1 MEDNKKWLY
10 DALSKKGYDLGNYK
24 DYEVHS
30 SEPESQ
36 KWLYDSSVK
45 AGLDVGSFD
54 EFQSGMNFN
63 KTNSETGKMPD
74 LFNIGG
80 KELSREQLLA
90 PANGQVTAITDAMQ
104 PVKEVPKPIP
114 VSEKKVT
121 PASVYN
127 EMEDQVL
134 DKKLASAKEQPYYL
148 NSYDDIRDHY
158 FSRFSMTDEGKRS
171 QTELA
176 ETQKDLV
183 DMFSTKLKESQA
195 YKDIMSSSAAPAD
208 KDTAIQA
215 LWETEYLPE
224 LDKQMEPFINEYSQ
238 KVLSR
243 YGKRMSDD
251 TALLDKTT
259 ARNSWESIESRINEY
274 ENELE
279 KRKGGWKDVS
289 SPTYESNLARVQR
302 ETGSM
307 DYNEKARQVS
317 AARSMMERSRKMIE
331 AADAESG
338 GTFVGGLV
346 RGFKDE
352 AFNLDNWTMGLKGLA
367 DGQACLNVLE
377 KCEKEGPESLN
388 KEEKLL
394 MDAIVSN
401 AATQAYFQSELGR
414 GYKAGSVTGASLPFM
429 VDMMTGTAAVS
440 ASTKAATKG
449 LMKWITKNYSKNTIK
464 KNITKGVTGLSKG
477 VMDASIHTASFGMGR
492 VADDYTQR
500 GIGNVTFDRDG
511 QSFQYAGRKGT
522 ESGLGAAGKAFASTA
537 LETQSELVGNQFAP
551 ALKFVG
557 RQIMRLPGLKN
568 IPASKF
574 GEYMKSVYGS
584 ASAKGVREFAK
595 RAQFQG
601 PIAEYAEEVYNNLG
615 SVAIGDMTPEQL
627 VDLDQNID
635 TFLGVGVMSAAFG
648 LVGTGAFIRERYK
661 TGKEIRSFEE
671 KMKEHID
678 FDRLKADIKSQDIEG
693 ARTFVKQVMNDP
705 SLSAEERKEKIKYI
719 ANVLKETAMNSAE
732 AEMGKESL
740 PQEDIEENKSAI
752 FTEFE
757 TARKNMESAL
767 SPEIVGRIDAGED
780 IQNIL
785 SSEGLSEQ
793 QQDAI
798 VDYHAAKVDFEDY
811 ISSVRNKVAD
821 ARETARNEVE
831 GVSNP
836 DMGAVVRVNSNL
848 SPDPVHIVGGTLA
861 FDEEGF
867 VDEKNSSD
875 VLYYLD
881 ENGVRKM
888 ASPSVFVSL
897 VDMNDTDSVA
907 QQAEDDAEKQ
917 TIAEEQAQLPQPY
930 APMVGDEVVIQ
941 EGIKGTVTGFT
952 PEGDAL
958 VSDENRVYV
967 APLNS
972 IMPQND
978 AKNEIPP
985 QTEESKISEET
996 MRSKN
1001 NPVNS
1006 TEQAVLAEVV
1016 PAKSV
1021 NVETEQP
1028 SSPAIP
1034 MDDKGNMLYHK
1045 AKIEDTLAD
1054 LNDGSLEDNEI
1065 DDFISANRKEA
1076 MANLEKLE
1084 KKPPK
1089 MGTNKTK
1096 YLKEKADHKAKM
1108 DEEQLRINYWDN
1120 VAKELKAMREKPG
1133 DAVADEILSMEE
1145 PLNGE
1150 EFAAQ
1155 QLANGNLPLLQ
1166 SSFSEETGFGR
1177 DEAKKYFGLF
1187 SSQEKGGMSIQEAG
1201 EALMQADREN
1211 GTNFFDQND
1220 PNAGRDAII
1229 NVLAQ
1234 ATTKKELADIIKNNR
1249 EAAAEK
1255 ERVAEYEAYEQW
1267 CDEYFHMTP
1276 EDYES
1281 YQETWTSVVEEKYKD
1296 FDEQEFYGNIADE
1309 LKQIEYDTQREIT
1322 GTAESDAVLQGEE
1335 PVPSGR
1341 TGSSEGQ
1348 QGSAIQAGLPSSDTN
1363 GALPESA
1370 SGEVVNSDRIS
1381 SSNEIDENGKKF
1393 VLSSNGTTTFG
1404 NIGENSGL
1412 TPAPIK
1418 LSEGYQDENGKGY
1431 GLAHIEANHGEQI
1444 RKAGFAS
1451 VEDFISYV
1459 AINYDEDN
1467 IRVGKRR
1474 KNGSPTFLIQIT
1486 DTHDN
1491 TLFIELS
1498 KDSSYWNVNS
1508 AGIFR
1513 KGYSNKKETV
1523 VKTEPQ
1529 QPNNAVSTGS
1539 SLSENEEGGITSSEP
1554 NGEPTV
1560 SENKD
1565 SKLSDE
1571 KQATAEELLQNKDN
1585 FLTFPHKDKNEAASE
1600 SVSQSRTINQE
1611 SDEHREVESL
1621 SGEGPSVNGTDEADT
1636 ILLRA
1641 GDRTATPLGQSS
1653 RTDEP
1658 VLGDVLQGG
1667 KGNKDKI
1674 EESESITSNKRGFE
1688 PSSIKPNENILDYA
1702 ERVSREWNMHKARQS
1717 VNTNPT
1723 EAQKEAGN
1731 YKKGHIKLDGYDI
1744 TIENPKGSVRKG
1756 VDKNGK
1762 SWETLMN
1769 NDYGYIR
1776 GTQSV
1781 DGDHIDVFLSDN
1793 PDKGNVYVIDQV
1805 NPDGSFDEH
1814 KIMYGFGSALAAK
1827 RAYLSNYSEGWN
1839 GLGKITQ
1846 VSKEEFKKWIDSSH
1860 RKTKPFFEYRSVKT
1874 SNQLDKQETAPISKS
1889 YSITPAQYTT
1899 KRGKVLDMQFV
1910 KFGDM
1915 LSLKQYQEAKA
1926 LVKSMKGWYDT
1937 KQGGFMMRSEEDART
1952 LVKAVIPK
1960 EGATLSVTQSEEVGS
1975 AIEKITSSDE
1985 GISQMVERIVKEEEE
2000 KQNAAPTMKSRF
2012 VAEEDQDEFAQLKAR
2027 LKSKIS
2033 QLNLGIDPELLE
2045 IGAQMA
2051 YLIVKNGTRKFAEYA
2066 KAMIEEVGDEIRPYL
2081 KQFYSATLVDDRL
2094 TDEMFND
2101 MDSPSYV
2108 RNFDIDNFDKTNVVE
2123 DEQKTED
2130 KVSESKKNSVSSQ
2143 SVSGDLFGDLFNDTN
2158 SNLKTNQDGK
2168 TRNAARREDRT
2179 SIVGVQERESA
2190 GAGTIVVEG
2199 LDEHIQESGNVRRG
2213 DSGLQEEPATVRE
2226 SDGRPAGRLQG
2237 LEKKN
2242 QNNNH
2247 AERGVD
2253 YAPKGVEARI
2263 DANIKAI
2270 ELMQQ
2275 LVESGEQATPEQMK
2289 TLRKFSGW
2297 GGLGKAFTDDAIS
2310 KRLRQLLGD
2319 EAYEQANMSRNSAYY
2334 TPANVIDTLWD
2345 IVKSLGFKG
2354 GNILEGS
2361 AGIGNIIGLMP
2372 SEISDRSEI
2381 HAVEIDGVSGNILS
2395 LLYPDANV
2403 EVQGFEATQIP
2414 NGSIDLAITNVP
2426 FVTGLR
2432 VNDTT
2437 GDKDL
2442 SKKFHDIHDF
2452 CIAKNIRKL
2461 HEGGIGIFITSSG
2474 TLDNS
2479 KKLREW
2485 IVGDGSSDVIGAF
2498 RLNNTTFGGTGAT
2511 SDIIV
2516 LRKRVNGK
2524 VSPNAIDVL
2533 VTTGERVVEYETGE
2547 TRKIK
2552 GVETPITKKTSMDYN
2567 KYFVEHPEMM
2577 GGVMKFGFENG
2588 DTFRPRS
2595 KALYPTK
2602 DKNQE
2607 RLLKSFADSFNNM
2620 KKEDAPAKTDDKIDV
2635 VYEKL
2640 GNNVKEGS
2648 LLLDKSGKL
2657 CIAQF
2662 GKAVPLA
2669 VNSNKVKGH
2678 TKEECFKA
2686 YSAIK
2691 KALHDVLDFQ
2701 TDNDSDEGLK
2711 PLLDKLNKAYDKFV
2725 NTYGHFNKNMSISF
2739 LKNDI
2744 EYPSIFALEAYE
2756 EKNDKDGN
2764 RIQVFGKT
2772 DVFSQR
2778 VVDKEKELTFDNVS
2792 DGIISSIYN
2801 YGRIDIP
2808 YIAQHLGISD
2818 SDTKKEILDSGLG
2831 FENPST
2837 KQVEVSYEY
2846 LSGNVREKLQQAKDN
2861 NQNGEYNAN
2870 IKALDK
2876 VVPMNIPAHLIEFT
2890 LGSSWI
2896 DPKLY
2901 SDYLLDK
2908 TDIKA
2913 KFVNVGGSWFMN
2925 APEYGLNNEK
2935 NKAMGVWSET
2945 LRITIYGHSLIEAAI
2960 QNKTITVSK
2969 TYKKW
2974 NGETETVTDK
2984 EATQACSNKIDE
2996 IRQEFKEWARNKMQ
3010 SDPELSQ
3017 TIEKVYNDQFNNYV
3031 PRMIPDEFVP
3041 SHFGGAAKK
3050 ITLRP
3055 HQAKAVVRGTMQP
3068 LLLAHEVGTGKT
3080 FTLISTAMEMR
3091 RLGTAKKPMIVVQNA
3106 TVGQFVSSA
3115 KELYPN
3121 AKVLTLED
3129 GDRTAEGRKNFYAK
3143 IKYNDWDMIV
3153 VPQSVFERIPDSEER
3168 QSEFVKDKIEEKLLV
3183 LEQMK
3188 NEDPDGKSFITRQ
3201 AEKEVESLKEELANL
3216 SEVISTKRK
3225 EKDEKKAAIR
3235 KQNAEVKAL
3244 EMLDREVDDVE
3255 NFDDMGIDAIL
3266 VDEAHEYKH
3275 LGFATAMQ
3283 RGVKGVDPSYSKKA
3297 QGVFLKT
3304 RTVLEKNNG
3313 RNVIFATGTPISN
3326 TAAEIWTFMRY
3337 LLPKDVMQG
3346 YGIYYFDDFVRNFGN
3361 LQQMLEFTTSGKYKE
3376 NNRFAGYV
3384 NLPELVRIWSGV
3396 ADTMLTKDAEGVK
3409 EKIPELEGGKALDI
3423 YLPQTKALRSVM
3435 KYVKSELSRYE
3446 AMTGKEKR
3454 ENSHI
3459 PLTMYGIAKAAAVDA
3474 RLVLSNAEDDSNSK
3488 TNEVVRQT
3496 LRTLEETKDYQ
3507 GAVAIFADNYQNKDS
3522 GFNLYEDI
3530 RKKLIENGIPAQ
3542 QIVIMKS
3549 GMTVKKK
3556 VEIFD
3561 KVNSGEIRVAMGSTF
3576 TLGTGVNIQERL
3588 HTLIHVDAPNRP
3600 MDYTQRN
3607 GRILRQGNLHKK
3619 WNKAVRILR
3628 FGVEDSLDVTAYQR
3642 LKTKGAIADSIMNG
3656 KEMIKNSMENRSLE
3670 EEEDV
3675 FGDTVAQLSGS
3686 EYAMLKNQV
3695 EKEVR
3700 KFEAKLRQYEAD
3712 QTYIHSQK
3720 PRLNS
3725 RIKSAKQR
3733 VADNEKN
3740 LSIVEAAKDKTISV
3754 NGNKYKDIDVMGD
3767 FIKDFN
3773 KKLKE
3778 AEEHIR
3784 NNPMNEEQ
3792 VRKLTVNV
3800 GGIDFIVTTAMKKE
3814 VERKNSALVT
3824 VVRRVMTYDCEV
3836 LGLKDVSVRQ
3846 MLLRNA
3852 LEDIID
3858 NVMTGNDFKERID
3871 AANNSIKR
3879 DENDLKQISE
3889 REGKPFQFT
3898 EELKKAR
3905 ERVDEYS
3912 ELMKKELAEKEAKY
3926 AKIDSETQTAE
3937 NITNVN
3943 EDDSENND
3951 ETRFRDSEDGDS
3963 LYRISEEQS
3972 KELDKMYM
3980 PNRKTVRKFLQYHN
3994 SKFIMAI
4001 TNVEDIDNSRLSAS
4015 DKDWAKEK
4023 LAQNTIGACINV
4035 GGEKIIVIFD
4045 ENYDGDEETL
4055 AHENIHAQISDMF
4068 TNPSDNRLVNS
4079 VYDTLSGDYQELTE
4093 LVQKQYEEKKWKNE
4107 FTTELL
4113 ASHFT
4118 KGASRESLEQLPTDV
4133 QDYIN
4138 YIALNLDYY
4147 DRRRKESLPQEN
4159 GSRNSGET
4167 EEVRQQDMRNAELRR
4182 TSAEAERTGKAEE
4195 LGKELGTKVRAIT
4208 DVNDIE
4214 DDNPRLLARK
4224 RKAKGWYDA
4233 RIGEVVVVIPNIKN
4247 EADLQATILHEI
4259 VAHKGLRQMFGKV
4272 FDSLCDKVFDSL
4284 PKDVQDRLLA
4294 KYKNKT
4300 EAGDEYM
4307 ASIAED
4313 GCDATLWE
4321 KIKGFVR
4328 EMFAKAGIS
4337 LKMTDSDIK
4346 YLLWKSKNRLKNSDS
4361 ELDII
4366 NKIAK
4371 DKEVKNVL
4379 RLRDGED
4386 GSREAYEQ
4394 SFKKKWYKARE
4405 AYQDSMLSLKNLQEV
4420 VAKTSGSPIQTFEN
4434 AYMAENQLSSKNTLE
4449 SEKYYD
4455 EFFEP
4460 LEKEIARLMK
4470 NNSVTYDELSDY
4482 MMLKHGIERNI
4493 EFSVRDAIKEVEK
4506 DQGFDTAKQMKEDY
4520 EADKAYL
4527 LEDLKNGILSEET
4540 YIRELEVLGLRYAGT
4555 INDYS
4560 ATRTLL
4566 GKMTGKALPAGVKE
4580 KKRDDA
4586 YIQMFEDQYGKDADV
4601 MALANDKVRE
4611 FEQKFDSATLWKR
4624 INAATKHP
4632 LKKAYESGLM
4642 SKEVYEHTN
4651 DMFRFYVPLRGWE
4664 EKKADDEYEYLSSD
4678 QSPVNSVLRSAKG
4691 RRSIPDNPI
4700 PVIGNM
4706 AESTIMQGNKN
4717 VMKQYFLNMAMNHPT
4732 DVVTIKKA
4740 WYVKDLNTGDWI
4752 VSYPDI
4758 QENDSAE
4765 EIDRKIAEHE
4775 ERMNKLK
4782 DAGEATQSTNGLNI
4796 NYRIGKSQVQ
4806 EHIVTVKR
4814 NGKDY
4819 TLFING
4825 NPRAAQAIN
4834 GMTNPDVEKNPMMK
4848 AIGTAN
4854 RWLSANF
4861 TTRNPAFVLSNLT
4874 RDLIFA
4880 QSAVLVKE
4888 SPEYAGKFFQ
4898 NVPKAMKAILANLNG
4913 KGDMS
4918 KEIDRYFKEF
4928 LENGGETGYMTLTD
4942 VDKYKK
4948 KIKKDLERMTGEE
4961 GKTKHALRWCVD
4973 RMEDFNRWA
4982 EDVSRFTTYMT
4993 SRQMGR
4999 SITESINDAK
5009 EVTVNF
5015 NKKGAGLKTGGFF
5028 GISAGL
5034 FRGLY
5039 LFFNAGVQSLTNFG
5053 RLAKKNPVKFGTMLG
5068 GFTSAG
5074 FVVPALINSFLY
5086 ALLGGTG
5093 DDDPYMD
5100 LPEWVRR
5107 NNLCIYVGKG
5117 KFVTIPLPIE
5127 LRAFYGLGE
5136 MAYSYTVSKSKVR
5149 PTEVTYDMA
5158 NQLTEL
5164 LPLNPLGHNGDMVST
5179 LMPDVLKPFW
5189 QINQNE
5195 DFTGKPI
5202 SKKTAFNELDP
5213 EFKRVYKGTSGWLVD
5228 SSRFLNEI
5236 SDGSDFRKGVI
5247 DVNPAEVEHLFESYF
5262 GGMGKTLNQ
5271 LGKTLWYGAKS
5282 VAEGERNENLKLR
5295 NIPVLNRFITEK
5307 DERSAFAGVNKE
5319 YYKMV
5324 DEFEV
5329 IDHEV
5334 SGLTQKASLMNP
5346 KYLKEYADFTK
5357 TAKFQWYKKF
5367 EKLKSNIDRMYK
5379 ASKSIPEGEARKAID
5394 MQILDAKRKAIS
5406 LMEENGKS
5414 ATGNR

>member
-1899 KRGKVLDMQFV
+1899 RRGKVLDMQFV

-2130 KVSESKKNSVSSQ
+2130 KVSESKKI
-2143 SVSGDLFGDLFNDTN
+2143 LYLH
-2158 SNLKTNQDGK
+2158 K
-2168 TRNAARREDRT
+2168 AC
-2179 SIVGVQERESA
+2179 
-2190 GAGTIVVEG
+2190 
-2199 LDEHIQESGNVRRG
+2199 
-2213 DSGLQEEPATVRE
+2213 
-2226 SDGRPAGRLQG
+2226 
-2237 LEKKN
+2237 LEI
-2242 QNNNH
+2242 
-2247 AERGVD
+2247 
-2253 YAPKGVEARI
+2253 Y
-2263 DANIKAI
+2263 
-2270 ELMQQ
+2270 
-2275 LVESGEQATPEQMK
+2275 
-2289 TLRKFSGW
+2289 
-2297 GGLGKAFTDDAIS
+2297 
-2310 KRLRQLLGD
+2310 
-2319 EAYEQANMSRNSAYY
+2319 
-2334 TPANVIDTLWD
+2334 
-2345 IVKSLGFKG
+2345 
-2354 GNILEGS
+2354 
-2361 AGIGNIIGLMP
+2361 
-2372 SEISDRSEI
+2372 
-2381 HAVEIDGVSGNILS
+2381 
-2395 LLYPDANV
+2395 
-2403 EVQGFEATQIP
+2403 
-2414 NGSIDLAITNVP
+2414 
-2426 FVTGLR
+2426 
-2432 VNDTT
+2432 
-2437 GDKDL
+2437 
-2442 SKKFHDIHDF
+2442 
-2452 CIAKNIRKL
+2452 
-2461 HEGGIGIFITSSG
+2461 SG
-2474 TLDNS
+2474 T
-2479 KKLREW
+2479 
-2485 IVGDGSSDVIGAF
+2485 
-2498 RLNNTTFGGTGAT
+2498 
-2511 SDIIV
+2511 
-2516 LRKRVNGK
+2516 
-2524 VSPNAIDVL
+2524 
-2533 VTTGERVVEYETGE
+2533 
-2547 TRKIK
+2547 
-2552 GVETPITKKTSMDYN
+2552 
-2567 KYFVEHPEMM
+2567 
-2577 GGVMKFGFENG
+2577 
-2588 DTFRPRS
+2588 
-2595 KALYPTK
+2595 
-2602 DKNQE
+2602 
-2607 RLLKSFADSFNNM
+2607 
-2620 KKEDAPAKTDDKIDV
+2620 
-2635 VYEKL
+2635 
-2640 GNNVKEGS
+2640 
-2648 LLLDKSGKL
+2648 
-2657 CIAQF
+2657 
-2662 GKAVPLA
+2662 
-2669 VNSNKVKGH
+2669 
-2678 TKEECFKA
+2678 
-2686 YSAIK
+2686 
-2691 KALHDVLDFQ
+2691 
-2701 TDNDSDEGLK
+2701 
-2711 PLLDKLNKAYDKFV
+2711 
-2725 NTYGHFNKNMSISF
+2725 
-2739 LKNDI
+2739 
-2744 EYPSIFALEAYE
+2744 
-2756 EKNDKDGN
+2756 
-2764 RIQVFGKT
+2764 
-2772 DVFSQR
+2772 
-2778 VVDKEKELTFDNVS
+2778 
-2792 DGIISSIYN
+2792 
-2801 YGRIDIP
+2801 
-2808 YIAQHLGISD
+2808 
-2818 SDTKKEILDSGLG
+2818 
-2831 FENPST
+2831 
-2837 KQVEVSYEY
+2837 Y
-2846 LSGNVREKLQQAKDN
+2846 L
-2861 NQNGEYNAN
+2861 
-2870 IKALDK
+2870 
-2876 VVPMNIPAHLIEFT
+2876 
-2890 LGSSWI
+2890 
-2896 DPKLY
+2896 
-2901 SDYLLDK
+2901 
-2908 TDIKA
+2908 
-2913 KFVNVGGSWFMN
+2913 
-2925 APEYGLNNEK
+2925 
-2935 NKAMGVWSET
+2935 
-2945 LRITIYGHSLIEAAI
+2945 
-2960 QNKTITVSK
+2960 
-2969 TYKKW
+2969 
-2974 NGETETVTDK
+2974 
-2984 EATQACSNKIDE
+2984 
-2996 IRQEFKEWARNKMQ
+2996 
-3010 SDPELSQ
+3010 
-3017 TIEKVYNDQFNNYV
+3017 
-3031 PRMIPDEFVP
+3031 MI
-3041 SHFGGAAKK
+3041 
-3050 ITLRP
+3050 
-3055 HQAKAVVRGTMQP
+3055 
-3068 LLLAHEVGTGKT
+3068 
-3080 FTLISTAMEMR
+3080 
-3091 RLGTAKKPMIVVQNA
+3091 
-3106 TVGQFVSSA
+3106 
-3115 KELYPN
+3115 
-3121 AKVLTLED
+3121 
-3129 GDRTAEGRKNFYAK
+3129 
-3143 IKYNDWDMIV
+3143 
-3153 VPQSVFERIPDSEER
+3153 
-3168 QSEFVKDKIEEKLLV
+3168 
-3183 LEQMK
+3183 
-3188 NEDPDGKSFITRQ
+3188 
-3201 AEKEVESLKEELANL
+3201 
-3216 SEVISTKRK
+3216 
-3225 EKDEKKAAIR
+3225 
-3235 KQNAEVKAL
+3235 
-3244 EMLDREVDDVE
+3244 
-3255 NFDDMGIDAIL
+3255 
-3266 VDEAHEYKH
+3266 
-3275 LGFATAMQ
+3275 
-3283 RGVKGVDPSYSKKA
+3283 
-3297 QGVFLKT
+3297 
-3304 RTVLEKNNG
+3304 
-3313 RNVIFATGTPISN
+3313 
-3326 TAAEIWTFMRY
+3326 
-3337 LLPKDVMQG
+3337 
-3346 YGIYYFDDFVRNFGN
+3346 
-3361 LQQMLEFTTSGKYKE
+3361 
-3376 NNRFAGYV
+3376 
-3384 NLPELVRIWSGV
+3384 
-3396 ADTMLTKDAEGVK
+3396 
-3409 EKIPELEGGKALDI
+3409 
-3423 YLPQTKALRSVM
+3423 
-3435 KYVKSELSRYE
+3435 
-3446 AMTGKEKR
+3446 
-3454 ENSHI
+3454 
-3459 PLTMYGIAKAAAVDA
+3459 
-3474 RLVLSNAEDDSNSK
+3474 
-3488 TNEVVRQT
+3488 
-3496 LRTLEETKDYQ
+3496 
-3507 GAVAIFADNYQNKDS
+3507 
-3522 GFNLYEDI
+3522 
-3530 RKKLIENGIPAQ
+3530 
-3542 QIVIMKS
+3542 QIVI
-3549 GMTVKKK
+3549 
-3556 VEIFD
+3556 
-3561 KVNSGEIRVAMGSTF
+3561 
-3576 TLGTGVNIQERL
+3576 
-3588 HTLIHVDAPNRP
+3588 
-3600 MDYTQRN
+3600 
-3607 GRILRQGNLHKK
+3607 
-3619 WNKAVRILR
+3619 
-3628 FGVEDSLDVTAYQR
+3628 
-3642 LKTKGAIADSIMNG
+3642 
-3656 KEMIKNSMENRSLE
+3656 
-3670 EEEDV
+3670 
-3675 FGDTVAQLSGS
+3675 
-3686 EYAMLKNQV
+3686 
-3695 EKEVR
+3695 
-3700 KFEAKLRQYEAD
+3700 
-3712 QTYIHSQK
+3712 
-3720 PRLNS
+3720 
-3725 RIKSAKQR
+3725 
-3733 VADNEKN
+3733 
-3740 LSIVEAAKDKTISV
+3740 
-3754 NGNKYKDIDVMGD
+3754 
-3767 FIKDFN
+3767 
-3773 KKLKE
+3773 
-3778 AEEHIR
+3778 
-3784 NNPMNEEQ
+3784 
-3792 VRKLTVNV
+3792 
-3800 GGIDFIVTTAMKKE
+3800 
-3814 VERKNSALVT
+3814 
-3824 VVRRVMTYDCEV
+3824 
-3836 LGLKDVSVRQ
+3836 
-3846 MLLRNA
+3846 
-3852 LEDIID
+3852 
-3858 NVMTGNDFKERID
+3858 
-3871 AANNSIKR
+3871 
-3879 DENDLKQISE
+3879 
-3889 REGKPFQFT
+3889 
-3898 EELKKAR
+3898 
-3905 ERVDEYS
+3905 
-3912 ELMKKELAEKEAKY
+3912 
-3926 AKIDSETQTAE
+3926 
-3937 NITNVN
+3937 
-3943 EDDSENND
+3943 
-3951 ETRFRDSEDGDS
+3951 
-3963 LYRISEEQS
+3963 
-3972 KELDKMYM
+3972 
-3980 PNRKTVRKFLQYHN
+3980 
-3994 SKFIMAI
+3994 
-4001 TNVEDIDNSRLSAS
+4001 
-4015 DKDWAKEK
+4015 
-4023 LAQNTIGACINV
+4023 
-4035 GGEKIIVIFD
+4035 
-4045 ENYDGDEETL
+4045 
-4055 AHENIHAQISDMF
+4055 
-4068 TNPSDNRLVNS
+4068 
-4079 VYDTLSGDYQELTE
+4079 
-4093 LVQKQYEEKKWKNE
+4093 
-4107 FTTELL
+4107 
-4113 ASHFT
+4113 
-4118 KGASRESLEQLPTDV
+4118 
-4133 QDYIN
+4133 
-4138 YIALNLDYY
+4138 
-4147 DRRRKESLPQEN
+4147 
-4159 GSRNSGET
+4159 
-4167 EEVRQQDMRNAELRR
+4167 
-4182 TSAEAERTGKAEE
+4182 
-4195 LGKELGTKVRAIT
+4195 
-4208 DVNDIE
+4208 
-4214 DDNPRLLARK
+4214 
-4224 RKAKGWYDA
+4224 
-4233 RIGEVVVVIPNIKN
+4233 
-4247 EADLQATILHEI
+4247 
-4259 VAHKGLRQMFGKV
+4259 
-4272 FDSLCDKVFDSL
+4272 
-4284 PKDVQDRLLA
+4284 
-4294 KYKNKT
+4294 
-4300 EAGDEYM
+4300 
-4307 ASIAED
+4307 
-4313 GCDATLWE
+4313 
-4321 KIKGFVR
+4321 
-4328 EMFAKAGIS
+4328 
-4337 LKMTDSDIK
+4337 
-4346 YLLWKSKNRLKNSDS
+4346 
-4361 ELDII
+4361 
-4366 NKIAK
+4366 
-4371 DKEVKNVL
+4371 
-4379 RLRDGED
+4379 
-4386 GSREAYEQ
+4386 
-4394 SFKKKWYKARE
+4394 
-4405 AYQDSMLSLKNLQEV
+4405 
-4420 VAKTSGSPIQTFEN
+4420 
-4434 AYMAENQLSSKNTLE
+4434 
-4449 SEKYYD
+4449 
-4455 EFFEP
+4455 
-4460 LEKEIARLMK
+4460 
-4470 NNSVTYDELSDY
+4470 
-4482 MMLKHGIERNI
+4482 
-4493 EFSVRDAIKEVEK
+4493 
-4506 DQGFDTAKQMKEDY
+4506 
-4520 EADKAYL
+4520 
-4527 LEDLKNGILSEET
+4527 
-4540 YIRELEVLGLRYAGT
+4540 
-4555 INDYS
+4555 
-4560 ATRTLL
+4560 
-4566 GKMTGKALPAGVKE
+4566 
-4580 KKRDDA
+4580 
-4586 YIQMFEDQYGKDADV
+4586 
-4601 MALANDKVRE
+4601 
-4611 FEQKFDSATLWKR
+4611 
-4624 INAATKHP
+4624 
-4632 LKKAYESGLM
+4632 
-4642 SKEVYEHTN
+4642 
-4651 DMFRFYVPLRGWE
+4651 
-4664 EKKADDEYEYLSSD
+4664 
-4678 QSPVNSVLRSAKG
+4678 
-4691 RRSIPDNPI
+4691 
-4700 PVIGNM
+4700 
-4706 AESTIMQGNKN
+4706 
-4717 VMKQYFLNMAMNHPT
+4717 
-4732 DVVTIKKA
+4732 
-4740 WYVKDLNTGDWI
+4740 
-4752 VSYPDI
+4752 
-4758 QENDSAE
+4758 
-4765 EIDRKIAEHE
+4765 
-4775 ERMNKLK
+4775 
-4782 DAGEATQSTNGLNI
+4782 
-4796 NYRIGKSQVQ
+4796 
-4806 EHIVTVKR
+4806 
-4814 NGKDY
+4814 
-4819 TLFING
+4819 
-4825 NPRAAQAIN
+4825 
-4834 GMTNPDVEKNPMMK
+4834 
-4848 AIGTAN
+4848 
-4854 RWLSANF
+4854 
-4861 TTRNPAFVLSNLT
+4861 
-4874 RDLIFA
+4874 
-4880 QSAVLVKE
+4880 
-4888 SPEYAGKFFQ
+4888 
-4898 NVPKAMKAILANLNG
+4898 
-4913 KGDMS
+4913 
-4918 KEIDRYFKEF
+4918 
-4928 LENGGETGYMTLTD
+4928 
-4942 VDKYKK
+4942 
-4948 KIKKDLERMTGEE
+4948 
-4961 GKTKHALRWCVD
+4961 
-4973 RMEDFNRWA
+4973 
-4982 EDVSRFTTYMT
+4982 
-4993 SRQMGR
+4993 
-4999 SITESINDAK
+4999 
-5009 EVTVNF
+5009 
-5015 NKKGAGLKTGGFF
+5015 
-5028 GISAGL
+5028 
-5034 FRGLY
+5034 
-5039 LFFNAGVQSLTNFG
+5039 
-5053 RLAKKNPVKFGTMLG
+5053 
-5068 GFTSAG
+5068 
-5074 FVVPALINSFLY
+5074 
-5086 ALLGGTG
+5086 
-5093 DDDPYMD
+5093 
-5100 LPEWVRR
+5100 
-5107 NNLCIYVGKG
+5107 
-5117 KFVTIPLPIE
+5117 
-5127 LRAFYGLGE
+5127 
-5136 MAYSYTVSKSKVR
+5136 
-5149 PTEVTYDMA
+5149 
-5158 NQLTEL
+5158 
-5164 LPLNPLGHNGDMVST
+5164 
-5179 LMPDVLKPFW
+5179 
-5189 QINQNE
+5189 
-5195 DFTGKPI
+5195 
-5202 SKKTAFNELDP
+5202 
-5213 EFKRVYKGTSGWLVD
+5213 
-5228 SSRFLNEI
+5228 
-5236 SDGSDFRKGVI
+5236 
-5247 DVNPAEVEHLFESYF
+5247 
-5262 GGMGKTLNQ
+5262 
-5271 LGKTLWYGAKS
+5271 
-5282 VAEGERNENLKLR
+5282 
-5295 NIPVLNRFITEK
+5295 
-5307 DERSAFAGVNKE
+5307 
-5319 YYKMV
+5319 
-5324 DEFEV
+5324 
-5329 IDHEV
+5329 
-5334 SGLTQKASLMNP
+5334 
-5346 KYLKEYADFTK
+5346 
-5357 TAKFQWYKKF
+5357 
-5367 EKLKSNIDRMYK
+5367 
-5379 ASKSIPEGEARKAID
+5379 
-5394 MQILDAKRKAIS
+5394 
-5406 LMEENGKS
+5406 
-5414 ATGNR
+5414 

>member
-10 DALSKKGYDLGNYK
+10 NALSKKGYDLGNYK

-63 KTNSETGKMPD
+63 KTNGETGKMPD

-90 PANGQVTAITDAMQ
+90 PANGQVTAITDAVQ

-171 QTELA
+171 QTELV

-183 DMFSTKLKESQA
+183 DMLSAKLKESQA

-224 LDKQMEPFINEYSQ
+224 LDKQMEPFVNEYSQ

-302 ETGSM
+302 EVSSK
-307 DYNEKARQVS
+307 DYNEKSRQVS

-331 AADAESG
+331 AADAESE
-338 GTFVGGLV
+338 GTFVEGLA

-449 LMKWITKNYSKNTIK
+449 LMKWIAKNYSKNTIK

-500 GIGNVTFDRDG
+500 GIGNVTFDSDG
-511 QSFQYAGRKGT
+511 QSFQYAGRKGA

-537 LETQSELVGNQFAP
+537 LETQSELIGNQFAP
-551 ALKFVG
+551 SLKFVG

-705 SLSAEERKEKIKYI
+705 SLSAEERKEEIKYI

-821 ARETARNEVE
+821 ARETARKEVE

-888 ASPSVFVSL
+888 ASPSAFVSL

-958 VSDENRVYV
+958 VSDGNRVYV
-967 APLNS
+967 APLNG

-978 AKNEIPP
+978 AENEIPP
-985 QTEESKISEET
+985 QAEESKVSEET
-996 MRSKN
+996 MQPKN
-1001 NPVNS
+1001 SPVNPDVQKVPVEAAPAD
-1006 TEQAVLAEVV
+1006 TANAE
-1016 PAKSV
+1016 
-1021 NVETEQP
+1021 EEQP
-1028 SSPAIP
+1028 SSPTIP

-1108 DEEQLRINYWDN
+1108 DEEQQRINYWDN

-1145 PLNGE
+1145 PMNGE

-1309 LKQIEYDTQREIT
+1309 LKQIENDTQGEIT
-1322 GTAESDAVLQGEE
+1322 GTIESDAVLQGEE
-1335 PVPSGR
+1335 PVSSGR

-1348 QGSAIQAGLPSSDTN
+1348 QGSAIQAGLPGSDTN
-1363 GALPESA
+1363 GTLSEGA
-1370 SGEVVNSDRIS
+1370 SGEETGIDKLRNNDRRGTGRSIDEWKGDLAETQIT
-1381 SSNEIDENGKKF
+1381 NATLLKEEKDENGHSF
-1393 VLSSNGTTTFG
+1393 VKSPNGSIDFG
-1404 NIGENSGL
+1404 FIESETGLGE
-1412 TPAPIK
+1412 APIR
-1418 LSEGYQDENGKGY
+1418 LVGETEQYGKK
-1431 GLAHIEANHGEQI
+1431 HIERNHGEQI
-1444 RKAGFAS
+1444 KNAGFNS
-1451 VEDFISYV
+1451 VEDFVSYV
-1459 AINYDEDN
+1459 ASNYDS
-1467 IRVGKRR
+1467 IKVGNKYFDKITYLIELTDK
-1474 KNGSPTFLIQIT
+1474 KN
-1486 DTHDN
+1486 N
-1491 TLFIELS
+1491 TLFVELS
-1498 KDSSYWNVNS
+1498 SDGTYWNVNS
-1508 AGIFR
+1508 AGVFR
-1513 KGYSNKKETV
+1513 KNYSKKKEVIWTAPAV
-1523 VKTEPQ
+1523 GHNSATE
-1529 QPNNAVSTGS
+1529 NKEVASSITGNESSTGS
-1539 SLSENEEGGITSSEP
+1539 TSGDSSQVTSLLD
-1554 NGEPTV
+1554 
-1560 SENKD
+1560 KD
-1565 SKLSDE
+1565 SKLSDK
-1571 KQATAEELLQNKDN
+1571 KQETTEELLQNKDN
-1585 FLTFPHKDKNEAASE
+1585 SLTLPHKDKNEAVSE
-1600 SVSQSRTINQE
+1600 SVSQSRIINQE
-1611 SDEHREVESL
+1611 NDERRKVESL
-1621 SGEGPSVNGTDEADT
+1621 SGEGSSVNGTDEADT
-1636 ILLRA
+1636 ILRRA
-1641 GDRTATPLGQSS
+1641 GDRTTTPLGQSS
-1653 RTDEP
+1653 WTKDALLR
-1658 VLGDVLQGG
+1658 DVLQRGKETKTWIEDLQSIAKKEKIGAGG
-1667 KGNKDKI
+1667 ENDVYLSNDGHSVIKVNNFSYLPNNSSNFDSFMNRVDAHNELFPNDAITVLGFAYNSKGEVSVVLSQPYIKNTREATQ
-1674 EESESITSNKRGFE
+1674 EEIDDFFENMGFYTDMSGNWTDGTFDIADTKPNNVLVDENGLLHFIDVLPYDSRKPGKMLVIPEQNQKKFE

-1744 TIENPKGSVRKG
+1744 TIENPKGSVRSG
-1756 VDKNGK
+1756 RDANGQEW
-1762 SWETLMN
+1762 SITMN

-1776 GTQSV
+1776 GTKAV
-1781 DGDHIDVFLSDN
+1781 DGDHIDIFLSDN
-1793 PDKGNVYVIDQV
+1793 PSEGNVFVVDQL
-1805 NPDGSFDEH
+1805 NEKGEFDES
-1814 KIMYGFGSALAAK
+1814 KVMYGFPSMDEAHSSYLA
-1827 RAYLSNYSEGWN
+1827 NYSPGWEN
-1839 GLGKITQ
+1839 RISTITE
-1846 VSKEEFKKWIDSSH
+1846 VTKDEFYKWIDSSVK
-1860 RKTKPFFEYRSVKT
+1860 KTKPFSEYKSVNPVQLAPSIESANADRMKDIETRLAEIEDRKIELEDILVEAGNDSVERDAVFSEQQELNQEQQELEAEYSGLLTSEGSDIRFREVGNEEISSFANKHNLDEADVKKYAQSMKMKNLGGASYAFKSISRNVRLQNSNLSLGQFVKVFSPIKKELYEKFGDVDALRDEYVQEEMKARNMMEAARKRAEEEAESEKKRLKEFELMTDEEMDEAYFKAMEENNKARMRDIINESARRNGYVSADEFRMAHRAPSYDEEGIDKNMVDIAANKDQIRESLNEQLRMNRDQYKNESAAAINETLSAIDKGEKPTVTIYRAIPKSLKEGKVRNGDWVSLSESYVKVHGEHALNGNYRIMKEEVPAENLYWDGNDINEWGYDDRSDYRYKNT
-1874 SNQLDKQETAPISKS
+1874 KNNRKLNDLITRDDKGNVIPPSKRFNVRKADVRYRFIGEKGASQLDKAEEATTRLDNLNVAREMESAFNTKKGRIEKLRKSEPVEITGKEIEPSDDLKQYKKNALEYGKKLQGEYTNKDTGRTIQLQRGRKNGGLKEILQHDTLNDTVQIKSVAAIPSIIENAIYIDSSENQDVQKNPNVVAYHYYICGLKIGSEDYTVRMVEAEEKDGNRYYDHKLTHIEKGKLINELALINPSSSTELSSTPDAGTEDRNRPTNRGEIQTAPISNIKDKKLVS
-1889 YSITPAQYTT
+1889 LLQTNEKENARKIKQTT
-1899 KRGKVLDMQFV
+1899 GWERGADGKWRYEVEDFEIDPKGLARKNRLWSNLSWGKEYDALSDKLFDGVELTEEEAARFDELSEKAEGLRATYEANDVRYLDDYV
-1910 KFGDM
+1910 KDENLFKTYPE
-1915 LSLKQYQEAKA
+1915 LKQI
-1926 LVKSMKGWYDT
+1926 
-1937 KQGGFMMRSEEDART
+1937 R
-1952 LVKAVIPK
+1952 
-1960 EGATLSVTQSEEVGS
+1960 
-1975 AIEKITSSDE
+1975 
-1985 GISQMVERIVKEEEE
+1985 VEIY
-2000 KQNAAPTMKSRF
+2000 NAPT
-2012 VAEEDQDEFAQLKAR
+2012 
-2027 LKSKIS
+2027 
-2033 QLNLGIDPELLE
+2033 
-2045 IGAQMA
+2045 
-2051 YLIVKNGTRKFAEYA
+2051 
-2066 KAMIEEVGDEIRPYL
+2066 
-2081 KQFYSATLVDDRL
+2081 
-2094 TDEMFND
+2094 
-2101 MDSPSYV
+2101 
-2108 RNFDIDNFDKTNVVE
+2108 
-2123 DEQKTED
+2123 
-2130 KVSESKKNSVSSQ
+2130 
-2143 SVSGDLFGDLFNDTN
+2143 
-2158 SNLKTNQDGK
+2158 SN
-2168 TRNAARREDRT
+2168 
-2179 SIVGVQERESA
+2179 
-2190 GAGTIVVEG
+2190 
-2199 LDEHIQESGNVRRG
+2199 
-2213 DSGLQEEPATVRE
+2213 
-2226 SDGRPAGRLQG
+2226 
-2237 LEKKN
+2237 
-2242 QNNNH
+2242 
-2247 AERGVD
+2247 
-2253 YAPKGVEARI
+2253 
-2263 DANIKAI
+2263 
-2270 ELMQQ
+2270 
-2275 LVESGEQATPEQMK
+2275 
-2289 TLRKFSGW
+2289 
-2297 GGLGKAFTDDAIS
+2297 
-2310 KRLRQLLGD
+2310 
-2319 EAYEQANMSRNSAYY
+2319 
-2334 TPANVIDTLWD
+2334 
-2345 IVKSLGFKG
+2345 
-2354 GNILEGS
+2354 
-2361 AGIGNIIGLMP
+2361 
-2372 SEISDRSEI
+2372 
-2381 HAVEIDGVSGNILS
+2381 
-2395 LLYPDANV
+2395 
-2403 EVQGFEATQIP
+2403 
-2414 NGSIDLAITNVP
+2414 
-2426 FVTGLR
+2426 
-2432 VNDTT
+2432 
-2437 GDKDL
+2437 
-2442 SKKFHDIHDF
+2442 
-2452 CIAKNIRKL
+2452 
-2461 HEGGIGIFITSSG
+2461 
-2474 TLDNS
+2474 
-2479 KKLREW
+2479 
-2485 IVGDGSSDVIGAF
+2485 
-2498 RLNNTTFGGTGAT
+2498 TGAT
-2511 SDIIV
+2511 YYGSQNLI
-2516 LRKRVNGK
+2516 RVNE
-2524 VSPNAIDVL
+2524 S
-2533 VTTGERVVEYETGE
+2533 
-2547 TRKIK
+2547 
-2552 GVETPITKKTSMDYN
+2552 
-2567 KYFVEHPEMM
+2567 
-2577 GGVMKFGFENG
+2577 
-2588 DTFRPRS
+2588 
-2595 KALYPTK
+2595 
-2602 DKNQE
+2602 
-2607 RLLKSFADSFNNM
+2607 
-2620 KKEDAPAKTDDKIDV
+2620 
-2635 VYEKL
+2635 
-2640 GNNVKEGS
+2640 
-2648 LLLDKSGKL
+2648 
-2657 CIAQF
+2657 
-2662 GKAVPLA
+2662 
-2669 VNSNKVKGH
+2669 
-2678 TKEECFKA
+2678 
-2686 YSAIK
+2686 
-2691 KALHDVLDFQ
+2691 VLDRADFR
-2701 TDNDSDEGLK
+2701 
-2711 PLLDKLNKAYDKFV
+2711 
-2725 NTYGHFNKNMSISF
+2725 SI
-2739 LKNDI
+2739 
-2744 EYPSIFALEAYE
+2744 
-2756 EKNDKDGN
+2756 
-2764 RIQVFGKT
+2764 
-2772 DVFSQR
+2772 
-2778 VVDKEKELTFDNVS
+2778 
-2792 DGIISSIYN
+2792 
-2801 YGRIDIP
+2801 
-2808 YIAQHLGISD
+2808 
-2818 SDTKKEILDSGLG
+2818 
-2831 FENPST
+2831 
-2837 KQVEVSYEY
+2837 
-2846 LSGNVREKLQQAKDN
+2846 
-2861 NQNGEYNAN
+2861 
-2870 IKALDK
+2870 
-2876 VVPMNIPAHLIEFT
+2876 
-2890 LGSSWI
+2890 
-2896 DPKLY
+2896 
-2901 SDYLLDK
+2901 
-2908 TDIKA
+2908 
-2913 KFVNVGGSWFMN
+2913 
-2925 APEYGLNNEK
+2925 
-2935 NKAMGVWSET
+2935 
-2945 LRITIYGHSLIEAAI
+2945 
-2960 QNKTITVSK
+2960 
-2969 TYKKW
+2969 
-2974 NGETETVTDK
+2974 
-2984 EATQACSNKIDE
+2984 
-2996 IRQEFKEWARNKMQ
+2996 
-3010 SDPELSQ
+3010 
-3017 TIEKVYNDQFNNYV
+3017 
-3031 PRMIPDEFVP
+3031 
-3041 SHFGGAAKK
+3041 
-3050 ITLRP
+3050 
-3055 HQAKAVVRGTMQP
+3055 
-3068 LLLAHEVGTGKT
+3068 LAHEVQH
-3080 FTLISTAMEMR
+3080 A
-3091 RLGTAKKPMIVVQNA
+3091 VQ
-3106 TVGQFVSSA
+3106 SI
-3115 KELYPN
+3115 
-3121 AKVLTLED
+3121 
-3129 GDRTAEGRKNFYAK
+3129 EGFARGGNSMTY
-3143 IKYNDWDMIV
+3143 
-3153 VPQSVFERIPDSEER
+3153 R
-3168 QSEFVKDKIEEKLLV
+3168 
-3183 LEQMK
+3183 
-3188 NEDPDGKSFITRQ
+3188 
-3201 AEKEVESLKEELANL
+3201 
-3216 SEVISTKRK
+3216 
-3225 EKDEKKAAIR
+3225 
-3235 KQNAEVKAL
+3235 
-3244 EMLDREVDDVE
+3244 
-3255 NFDDMGIDAIL
+3255 
-3266 VDEAHEYKH
+3266 KH
-3275 LGFATAMQ
+3275 L
-3283 RGVKGVDPSYSKKA
+3283 
-3297 QGVFLKT
+3297 
-3304 RTVLEKNNG
+3304 
-3313 RNVIFATGTPISN
+3313 
-3326 TAAEIWTFMRY
+3326 
-3337 LLPKDVMQG
+3337 
-3346 YGIYYFDDFVRNFGN
+3346 
-3361 LQQMLEFTTSGKYKE
+3361 
-3376 NNRFAGYV
+3376 
-3384 NLPELVRIWSGV
+3384 
-3396 ADTMLTKDAEGVK
+3396 DA
-3409 EKIPELEGGKALDI
+3409 L
-3423 YLPQTKALRSVM
+3423 
-3435 KYVKSELSRYE
+3435 
-3446 AMTGKEKR
+3446 KEKR
-3454 ENSHI
+3454 
-3459 PLTMYGIAKAAAVDA
+3459 DA
-3474 RLVLSNAEDDSNSK
+3474 WSMI
-3488 TNEVVRQT
+3488 
-3496 LRTLEETKDYQ
+3496 EE
-3507 GAVAIFADNYQNKDS
+3507 FADKREELGEDASQMDVYNALVNEYHSDGFEFGDGFIPSRNAFDK
-3522 GFNLYEDI
+3522 GFNLWVRGYDKEGYEDAYNEYQS
-3530 RKKLIENGIPAQ
+3530 LIEKFGLGGENDRYN
-3542 QIVIMKS
+3542 
-3549 GMTVKKK
+3549 
-3556 VEIFD
+3556 EL
-3561 KVNSGEIRVAMGSTF
+3561 SGEVEARNVQSRMNMTPEERRNTLASETEDVAREDQIFLNDALAESSAMMSDNLDNVNQRFNDRLDNLNERNADRVTLSLGMPSDVLLSAGVSEKPLKLYGNKIIKKMKKHGFKLEELHDLPKAVANPIAVFDNYRKGNGSRSVLTELNTRNGNFLVTLNVGKGEDIDFNIVSSVFGKGEDNVVDWIERELATYINKEKALNYLHHSALRAEALSSSRLSHATKIVESFENPTLEQGKISSSVNELSKSLHTPVKIIRNVNEITDADGKTEQRKRKSKGWFDTSTGEVVLVLPNASSVEDARETVFHEAVAHYGLRKMFGKDFDTFLDNVYANAEQSIRSKINARGGNKRVA
-3576 TLGTGVNIQERL
+3576 
-3588 HTLIHVDAPNRP
+3588 
-3600 MDYTQRN
+3600 
-3607 GRILRQGNLHKK
+3607 
-3619 WNKAVRILR
+3619 
-3628 FGVEDSLDVTAYQR
+3628 
-3642 LKTKGAIADSIMNG
+3642 
-3656 KEMIKNSMENRSLE
+3656 
-3670 EEEDV
+3670 
-3675 FGDTVAQLSGS
+3675 
-3686 EYAMLKNQV
+3686 
-3695 EKEVR
+3695 
-3700 KFEAKLRQYEAD
+3700 
-3712 QTYIHSQK
+3712 
-3720 PRLNS
+3720 
-3725 RIKSAKQR
+3725 
-3733 VADNEKN
+3733 
-3740 LSIVEAAKDKTISV
+3740 
-3754 NGNKYKDIDVMGD
+3754 
-3767 FIKDFN
+3767 
-3773 KKLKE
+3773 
-3778 AEEHIR
+3778 
-3784 NNPMNEEQ
+3784 
-3792 VRKLTVNV
+3792 
-3800 GGIDFIVTTAMKKE
+3800 
-3814 VERKNSALVT
+3814 
-3824 VVRRVMTYDCEV
+3824 
-3836 LGLKDVSVRQ
+3836 
-3846 MLLRNA
+3846 
-3852 LEDIID
+3852 
-3858 NVMTGNDFKERID
+3858 
-3871 AANNSIKR
+3871 
-3879 DENDLKQISE
+3879 
-3889 REGKPFQFT
+3889 T
-3898 EELKKAR
+3898 EEYLA
-3905 ERVDEYS
+3905 
-3912 ELMKKELAEKEAKY
+3912 ELAERGFEDKNERSLWQKVKDFLVDMLRKAGVKLGFRLSDNELRYILWKSYQNLSDNNVIDVARDIAKQY
-3926 AKIDSETQTAE
+3926 ELKVGEY
-3937 NITNVN
+3937 
-3943 EDDSENND
+3943 
-3951 ETRFRDSEDGDS
+3951 RFRDDV
-3963 LYRISEEQS
+3963 
-3972 KELDKMYM
+3972 
-3980 PNRKTVRKFLQYHN
+3980 T
-3994 SKFIMAI
+3994 
-4001 TNVEDIDNSRLSAS
+4001 DN
-4015 DKDWAKEK
+4015 
-4023 LAQNTIGACINV
+4023 
-4035 GGEKIIVIFD
+4035 
-4045 ENYDGDEETL
+4045 
-4055 AHENIHAQISDMF
+4055 
-4068 TNPSDNRLVNS
+4068 
-4079 VYDTLSGDYQELTE
+4079 
-4093 LVQKQYEEKKWKNE
+4093 
-4107 FTTELL
+4107 
-4113 ASHFT
+4113 
-4118 KGASRESLEQLPTDV
+4118 
-4133 QDYIN
+4133 
-4138 YIALNLDYY
+4138 
-4147 DRRRKESLPQEN
+4147 
-4159 GSRNSGET
+4159 
-4167 EEVRQQDMRNAELRR
+4167 
-4182 TSAEAERTGKAEE
+4182 
-4195 LGKELGTKVRAIT
+4195 
-4208 DVNDIE
+4208 
-4214 DDNPRLLARK
+4214 
-4224 RKAKGWYDA
+4224 
-4233 RIGEVVVVIPNIKN
+4233 IP
-4247 EADLQATILHEI
+4247 D
-4259 VAHKGLRQMFGKV
+4259 
-4272 FDSLCDKVFDSL
+4272 
-4284 PKDVQDRLLA
+4284 
-4294 KYKNKT
+4294 
-4300 EAGDEYM
+4300 
-4307 ASIAED
+4307 
-4313 GCDATLWE
+4313 
-4321 KIKGFVR
+4321 
-4328 EMFAKAGIS
+4328 
-4337 LKMTDSDIK
+4337 
-4346 YLLWKSKNRLKNSDS
+4346 
-4361 ELDII
+4361 
-4366 NKIAK
+4366 
-4371 DKEVKNVL
+4371 
-4379 RLRDGED
+4379 D

-4394 SFKKKWYKARE
+4394 SLKKEWYKARE

-4434 AYMAENQLSSKNTLE
+4434 AYMAENQMSSKNTSE
-4449 SEKYYD
+4449 SEKYYN

-4520 EADKAYL
+4520 EADKVYL

-4540 YIRELEVLGLRYAGT
+4540 YIRELEALGLRYAGT

-4642 SKEVYEHTN
+4642 SKEAYEHTN

-4898 NVPKAMKAILANLNG
+4898 NVPKAMKAILANLND

-4961 GKTKHALRWCVD
+4961 GKAKHALRWCVD

-4999 SITESINDAK
+4999 SITESVNDAK

-5107 NNLCIYVGKG
+5107 NNLCLYTGNG
-5117 KFVTIPLPIE
+5117 KFMTIPLPIE

-5164 LPLNPLGHNGDMVST
+5164 LPLNPLGHNGDAVST

-5202 SKKTAFNELDP
+5202 YKKTAFNELDP

-5236 SDGSDFRKGVI
+5236 SGGSDFRKGVI

-5282 VAEGERNENLKLR
+5282 VAEGERNENLKLK
-5295 NIPVLNRFITEK
+5295 NVPALNRFITEV

>member
-63 KTNSETGKMPD
+63 KTNGETGKMPD

-121 PASVYN
+121 PVSVYN

-705 SLSAEERKEKIKYI
+705 SLSAEERKEEIKYI

-888 ASPSVFVSL
+888 ASPSAFVSL
-897 VDMNDTDSVA
+897 VDMNDTNSIA

-972 IMPQND
+972 IMLQND

-1084 KKPPK
+1084 KKLPK

-1108 DEEQLRINYWDN
+1108 DEEQQRIDYWDN

-1281 YQETWTSVVEEKYKD
+1281 YQETCTSVVEEKYKD
-1296 FDEQEFYGNIADE
+1296 FDEQEFYGNIEDE

-1370 SGEVVNSDRIS
+1370 SGE
-1381 SSNEIDENGKKF
+1381 
-1393 VLSSNGTTTFG
+1393 
-1404 NIGENSGL
+1404 
-1412 TPAPIK
+1412 
-1418 LSEGYQDENGKGY
+1418 
-1431 GLAHIEANHGEQI
+1431 
-1444 RKAGFAS
+1444 
-1451 VEDFISYV
+1451 
-1459 AINYDEDN
+1459 
-1467 IRVGKRR
+1467 
-1474 KNGSPTFLIQIT
+1474 
-1486 DTHDN
+1486 
-1491 TLFIELS
+1491 
-1498 KDSSYWNVNS
+1498 
-1508 AGIFR
+1508 
-1513 KGYSNKKETV
+1513 
-1523 VKTEPQ
+1523 
-1529 QPNNAVSTGS
+1529 
-1539 SLSENEEGGITSSEP
+1539 
-1554 NGEPTV
+1554 
-1560 SENKD
+1560 
-1565 SKLSDE
+1565 
-1571 KQATAEELLQNKDN
+1571 
-1585 FLTFPHKDKNEAASE
+1585 
-1600 SVSQSRTINQE
+1600 
-1611 SDEHREVESL
+1611 
-1621 SGEGPSVNGTDEADT
+1621 GPSVNGTDEADT
-1636 ILLRA
+1636 ILLRV

-1667 KGNKDKI
+1667 KGNKNEI

-1805 NPDGSFDEH
+1805 NPDSSFDEH
-1814 KIMYGFGSALAAK
+1814 KIMYGFGSSLAAK

-3980 PNRKTVRKFLQYHN
+3980 PNRKAVRKFLQYHN

-4284 PKDVQDRLLA
+4284 PKDIQDRLLA

-4527 LEDLKNGILSEET
+4527 LEDLKNGILS
-4540 YIRELEVLGLRYAGT
+4540 
-4555 INDYS
+4555 
-4560 ATRTLL
+4560 
-4566 GKMTGKALPAGVKE
+4566 GKA
-4580 KKRDDA
+4580 
-4586 YIQMFEDQYGKDADV
+4586 
-4601 MALANDKVRE
+4601 
-4611 FEQKFDSATLWKR
+4611 
-4624 INAATKHP
+4624 
-4632 LKKAYESGLM
+4632 
-4642 SKEVYEHTN
+4642 
-4651 DMFRFYVPLRGWE
+4651 
-4664 EKKADDEYEYLSSD
+4664 
-4678 QSPVNSVLRSAKG
+4678 
-4691 RRSIPDNPI
+4691 
-4700 PVIGNM
+4700 
-4706 AESTIMQGNKN
+4706 
-4717 VMKQYFLNMAMNHPT
+4717 
-4732 DVVTIKKA
+4732 
-4740 WYVKDLNTGDWI
+4740 
-4752 VSYPDI
+4752 
-4758 QENDSAE
+4758 
-4765 EIDRKIAEHE
+4765 
-4775 ERMNKLK
+4775 
-4782 DAGEATQSTNGLNI
+4782 TQL
-4796 NYRIGKSQVQ
+4796 
-4806 EHIVTVKR
+4806 
-4814 NGKDY
+4814 
-4819 TLFING
+4819 
-4825 NPRAAQAIN
+4825 
-4834 GMTNPDVEKNPMMK
+4834 
-4848 AIGTAN
+4848 
-4854 RWLSANF
+4854 
-4861 TTRNPAFVLSNLT
+4861 
-4874 RDLIFA
+4874 
-4880 QSAVLVKE
+4880 
-4888 SPEYAGKFFQ
+4888 
-4898 NVPKAMKAILANLNG
+4898 
-4913 KGDMS
+4913 
-4918 KEIDRYFKEF
+4918 
-4928 LENGGETGYMTLTD
+4928 
-4942 VDKYKK
+4942 
-4948 KIKKDLERMTGEE
+4948 
-4961 GKTKHALRWCVD
+4961 
-4973 RMEDFNRWA
+4973 
-4982 EDVSRFTTYMT
+4982 
-4993 SRQMGR
+4993 
-4999 SITESINDAK
+4999 
-5009 EVTVNF
+5009 
-5015 NKKGAGLKTGGFF
+5015 
-5028 GISAGL
+5028 
-5034 FRGLY
+5034 
-5039 LFFNAGVQSLTNFG
+5039 
-5053 RLAKKNPVKFGTMLG
+5053 
-5068 GFTSAG
+5068 
-5074 FVVPALINSFLY
+5074 
-5086 ALLGGTG
+5086 
-5093 DDDPYMD
+5093 
-5100 LPEWVRR
+5100 
-5107 NNLCIYVGKG
+5107 
-5117 KFVTIPLPIE
+5117 
-5127 LRAFYGLGE
+5127 
-5136 MAYSYTVSKSKVR
+5136 
-5149 PTEVTYDMA
+5149 
-5158 NQLTEL
+5158 
-5164 LPLNPLGHNGDMVST
+5164 
-5179 LMPDVLKPFW
+5179 
-5189 QINQNE
+5189 
-5195 DFTGKPI
+5195 
-5202 SKKTAFNELDP
+5202 
-5213 EFKRVYKGTSGWLVD
+5213 
-5228 SSRFLNEI
+5228 
-5236 SDGSDFRKGVI
+5236 
-5247 DVNPAEVEHLFESYF
+5247 
-5262 GGMGKTLNQ
+5262 
-5271 LGKTLWYGAKS
+5271 
-5282 VAEGERNENLKLR
+5282 
-5295 NIPVLNRFITEK
+5295 
-5307 DERSAFAGVNKE
+5307 
-5319 YYKMV
+5319 
-5324 DEFEV
+5324 
-5329 IDHEV
+5329 
-5334 SGLTQKASLMNP
+5334 
-5346 KYLKEYADFTK
+5346 
-5357 TAKFQWYKKF
+5357 
-5367 EKLKSNIDRMYK
+5367 
-5379 ASKSIPEGEARKAID
+5379 
-5394 MQILDAKRKAIS
+5394 
-5406 LMEENGKS
+5406 
-5414 ATGNR
+5414 

>member
-551 ALKFVG
+551 ALKFVD

-1276 EDYES
+1276 DDYES

-1667 KGNKDKI
+1667 KGNKDEI

-2310 KRLRQLLGD
+2310 QRLRQLLGD

-3446 AMTGKEKR
+3446 AMTDKEKR

-3656 KEMIKNSMENRSLE
+3656 KKMIKNSMENRSLE

-4284 PKDVQDRLLA
+4284 PKDIQDRLLA

-4540 YIRELEVLGLRYAGT
+4540 YIRELEALGLRYAGT

-4601 MALANDKVRE
+4601 MTLANDKVRE

-4642 SKEVYEHTN
+4642 SKEAYEHTN

-4664 EKKADDEYEYLSSD
+4664 EKKADDEYEYLSLD

>member
-63 KTNSETGKMPD
+63 NTNGETGKMPD
-74 LFNIGG
+74 LFNVGG

-90 PANGQVTAITDAMQ
+90 PANEQVTAATDAVQ
-104 PVKEVPKPIP
+104 PVREAPKPVS
-114 VSEKKVT
+114 VSEKKIT
-121 PASVYN
+121 PTSVYN

-158 FSRFSMTDEGKRS
+158 FARFSMTDEGKRS

-183 DMFSTKLKESQA
+183 DMLSTKLKESQA

-224 LDKQMEPFINEYSQ
+224 LDKQMEPFVNEYSQ

-279 KRKGGWKDVS
+279 KHKGGWKNVS

-302 ETGSM
+302 EAGSK
-307 DYNEKARQVS
+307 DYNEKSRQVS
-317 AARSMMERSRKMIE
+317 AARSMMERSKKMIE
-331 AADAESG
+331 AAGAESE
-338 GTFVGGLV
+338 GTFVEGLA

-449 LMKWITKNYSKNTIK
+449 LMKWIAKNYPKNTIK
-464 KNITKGVTGLSKG
+464 KNITKGITGLSKG
-477 VMDASIHTASFGMGR
+477 VMDASIHTTSFGMGR

-500 GIGNVTFDRDG
+500 EIGNVTFDSDG
-511 QSFQYAGRKGT
+511 QSFQYAGHEGA
-522 ESGLGAAGKAFASTA
+522 ESGLDAVGKAFASTA
-537 LETQSELVGNQFAP
+537 LETQSELIGNQFAP
-551 ALKFVG
+551 TLKFVG

-574 GEYMKSVYGS
+574 GEYMKNVYGS

-661 TGKEIRSFEE
+661 TGKEIRSFEK

-678 FDRLKADIKSQDIEG
+678 FDRFKADLKSQDIEG

-757 TARKNMESAL
+757 TARKNMESSL
-767 SPEIVGRIDAGED
+767 SPEVVGRIDTGED

-821 ARETARNEVE
+821 ARETARKEVE

-875 VLYYLD
+875 ILYYLD

-888 ASPSVFVSL
+888 ASPSAFVSL
-897 VDMNDTDSVA
+897 VDMNDTDSVV
-907 QQAEDDAEKQ
+907 QQAENDAEMQ

-930 APMVGDEVVIQ
+930 VPMVGDEVITQ
-941 EGIKGTVTGFT
+941 EGLKGTVIGFT

-967 APLNS
+967 APLNN
-972 IMPQND
+972 IMPQNN
-978 AKNEIPP
+978 AENEIPP
-985 QTEESKISEET
+985 QVEESKVSEET
-996 MRSKN
+996 MQPKN
-1001 NPVNS
+1001 SPANPI
-1006 TEQAVLAEVV
+1006 EQAVLAEVA
-1016 PAKSV
+1016 PAESV
-1021 NVETEQP
+1021 NVETEQS

-1089 MGTNKTK
+1089 MGTNKAK

-1108 DEEQLRINYWDN
+1108 KEEQQRIDYWDN

-1150 EFAAQ
+1150 EFATQ

-1166 SSFSEETGFGR
+1166 SSFGEETGFGR

-1211 GTNFFDQND
+1211 GTHFFDQND
-1220 PNAGRDAII
+1220 PNAGRNAII
-1229 NVLAQ
+1229 NVLSQ
-1234 ATTKKELADIIKNNR
+1234 ATTKKELADIIRNNR

-1267 CDEYFHMTP
+1267 CNEYFHMTP
-1276 EDYES
+1276 ENYEA
-1281 YQETWTSVVEEKYKD
+1281 YQESWTSIVEEKYKG

-1309 LKQIEYDTQREIT
+1309 LKQIENDTQREIT
-1322 GTAESDAVLQGEE
+1322 GTAESDTVLQGEE
-1335 PVPSGR
+1335 PVPSRR

-1348 QGSAIQAGLPSSDTN
+1348 QGSTIQTGLSGSDTN
-1363 GALPESA
+1363 GTLSESA
-1370 SGEVVNSDRIS
+1370 SGEVAD
-1381 SSNEIDENGKKF
+1381 
-1393 VLSSNGTTTFG
+1393 
-1404 NIGENSGL
+1404 
-1412 TPAPIK
+1412 
-1418 LSEGYQDENGKGY
+1418 
-1431 GLAHIEANHGEQI
+1431 
-1444 RKAGFAS
+1444 
-1451 VEDFISYV
+1451 
-1459 AINYDEDN
+1459 
-1467 IRVGKRR
+1467 
-1474 KNGSPTFLIQIT
+1474 
-1486 DTHDN
+1486 
-1491 TLFIELS
+1491 
-1498 KDSSYWNVNS
+1498 S

-1529 QPNNAVSTGS
+1529 QPNKAVSTGS
-1539 SLSENEEGGITSSEP
+1539 SLSENKKGGITSSDP

-1560 SENKD
+1560 SE
-1565 SKLSDE
+1565 
-1571 KQATAEELLQNKDN
+1571 
-1585 FLTFPHKDKNEAASE
+1585 
-1600 SVSQSRTINQE
+1600 
-1611 SDEHREVESL
+1611 
-1621 SGEGPSVNGTDEADT
+1621 
-1636 ILLRA
+1636 
-1641 GDRTATPLGQSS
+1641 
-1653 RTDEP
+1653 
-1658 VLGDVLQGG
+1658 
-1667 KGNKDKI
+1667 
-1674 EESESITSNKRGFE
+1674 
-1688 PSSIKPNENILDYA
+1688 
-1702 ERVSREWNMHKARQS
+1702 
-1717 VNTNPT
+1717 
-1723 EAQKEAGN
+1723 
-1731 YKKGHIKLDGYDI
+1731 
-1744 TIENPKGSVRKG
+1744 
-1756 VDKNGK
+1756 
-1762 SWETLMN
+1762 
-1769 NDYGYIR
+1769 
-1776 GTQSV
+1776 
-1781 DGDHIDVFLSDN
+1781 
-1793 PDKGNVYVIDQV
+1793 
-1805 NPDGSFDEH
+1805 
-1814 KIMYGFGSALAAK
+1814 
-1827 RAYLSNYSEGWN
+1827 
-1839 GLGKITQ
+1839 
-1846 VSKEEFKKWIDSSH
+1846 
-1860 RKTKPFFEYRSVKT
+1860 
-1874 SNQLDKQETAPISKS
+1874 S
-1889 YSITPAQYTT
+1889 YTITPAQYTT

-1910 KFGDM
+1910 KFGNV
-1915 LSLKQYQEAKA
+1915 LSLKQHQEAKA

-1937 KQGGFMMRSEEDART
+1937 KQGGFMMRSEEDARA

-1960 EGATLSVTQSEEVGS
+1960 EGATLSVTQSEEKES
-1975 AIEKITSSDE
+1975 AIEKITSSDK

-2000 KQNAAPTMKSRF
+2000 KQNAAPIKRSRF
-2012 VAEEDQDEFAQLKAR
+2012 VAEEDQDEFARLKAR

-2033 QLNLGIDPELLE
+2033 QLNSGIDPELLE

-2101 MDSPSYV
+2101 MDNPSFV
-2108 RNFDIDNFDKTNVVE
+2108 RSFDIENFDKTNVE
-2123 DEQKTED
+2123 
-2130 KVSESKKNSVSSQ
+2130 
-2143 SVSGDLFGDLFNDTN
+2143 
-2158 SNLKTNQDGK
+2158 
-2168 TRNAARREDRT
+2168 
-2179 SIVGVQERESA
+2179 
-2190 GAGTIVVEG
+2190 
-2199 LDEHIQESGNVRRG
+2199 DEHIQESGNVRRR

-2226 SDGRPAGRLQG
+2226 SDGRPAGRLQE

-2381 HAVEIDGVSGNILS
+2381 YAVEIDGVSGNILS

-2452 CIAKNIRKL
+2452 CIAKNVRKL
-2461 HEGGIGIFITSSG
+2461 REGGIGIFITSSG

-2485 IVGDGSSDVIGAF
+2485 IVGDGASDVIGAF

-2552 GVETPITKKTSMDYN
+2552 GVETPITQKISMDYN

-2640 GNNVKEGS
+2640 GYNIKEGS

-2913 KFVNVGGSWFMN
+2913 KFVNAGGSWFMN

-2945 LRITIYGHSLIEAAI
+2945 LRMTIYGHSLIEAAI

-3017 TIEKVYNDQFNNYV
+3017 AIEKVYNDQFNNYV

-3129 GDRTAEGRKNFYAK
+3129 GDRTAEGRRNFYAK

-3409 EKIPELEGGKALDI
+3409 EKIPELEGGKAQDI

-3530 RKKLIENGIPAQ
+3530 RKKLIKNGVPAQ

-3656 KEMIKNSMENRSLE
+3656 KEMMKNSMENRSLE

-3686 EYAMLKNQV
+3686 EYAMLKNQA

-3754 NGNKYKDIDVMGD
+3754 NGNKYKDIDAMGD

-3792 VRKLTVNV
+3792 VRKLIVNV
-3800 GGIDFIVTTAMKKE
+3800 GGIDFIVKTAMKKE

-3824 VVRRVMTYDCEV
+3824 VVRRIMTYDCEA
-3836 LGLKDVSVRQ
+3836 LDLKDVSVRQ

-3926 AKIDSETQTAE
+3926 AKIDSETQMAE
-3937 NITNVN
+3937 NIANVN

-3980 PNRKTVRKFLQYHN
+3980 PNRKAVRKFLQYHN

-4001 TNVEDIDNSRLSAS
+4001 TNAEDIDNSRLSAS
-4015 DKDWAKEK
+4015 DKDWAKEELNK
-4023 LAQNTIGACINV
+4023 NTIGACINV

-4068 TNPSDNRLVNS
+4068 TNPSDNRLVDS
-4079 VYDTLSGDYQELTE
+4079 VYDTLSRDYQELTE
-4093 LVQKQYEEKKWKNE
+4093 LIQQEYEEKEWKNE

-4113 ASHFT
+4113 AKSFVEGT
-4118 KGASRESLEQLPTDV
+4118 FERFLKKLPTDV

-4138 YIALNLDYY
+4138 YIALNLDYH
-4147 DRRRKESLPQEN
+4147 DRRRGRQSFPQEN
-4159 GSRNSGET
+4159 GAGNNGEI
-4167 EEVRQQDMRNAELRR
+4167 EEVRQQEVRNTELRI
-4182 TSAEAERTGKAEE
+4182 TPAEAERTGRAGKAEE

-4233 RIGEVVVVIPNIKN
+4233 RTGEVVVVIPNIKN

-4259 VAHKGLRQMFGKV
+4259 VAHKGLRQMFGKG
-4272 FDSLCDKVFDSL
+4272 FDALCDKVFDSL
-4284 PKDVQDRLLA
+4284 PRDVQDRLLA

-4337 LKMTDSDIK
+4337 LKMIDSDIK

-4420 VAKTSGSPIQTFEN
+4420 VAKTSGSPVQTFEN
-4434 AYMAENQLSSKNTLE
+4434 AYMAENQMSSKNTSE
-4449 SEKYYD
+4449 SEKYYN

-4506 DQGFDTAKQMKEDY
+4506 DQGFDTAKRMKDDY

-4527 LEDLKNGILSEET
+4527 SEDLKNGILSEET
-4540 YIRELEVLGLRYAGT
+4540 YIRELEALGLRYADT

-4624 INAATKHP
+4624 INAATKYP
-4632 LKKAYESGLM
+4632 LKKAYESGMM
-4642 SKEVYEHTN
+4642 SKEAYEHTN
-4651 DMFRFYVPLRGWE
+4651 GMFRFYVPLRGWE

-4678 QSPVNSVLRSAKG
+4678 RSPVNSVLRAARG
-4691 RRSIPDNPI
+4691 RRSLPENPI

-4706 AESTIMQGNKN
+4706 AESTILQGNRN
-4717 VMKQYFLNMAMNHPT
+4717 IMKQYFLNMAMNHPT

-4740 WYVKDLNTGDWI
+4740 WYVKDPTTGDWV
-4752 VSYPDI
+4752 VSFPDI
-4758 QENDSAE
+4758 QEKDSAE

-4775 ERMNKLK
+4775 ERMNLLK
-4782 DAGEATQSTNGLNI
+4782 DTGEATQTAKGLNI
-4796 NYRIGKSQVQ
+4796 NYRIGKSQAQ

-4819 TLFING
+4819 TLFVNG

-4888 SPEYAGKFFQ
+4888 SPEYAGKFFL

-4948 KIKKDLERMTGEE
+4948 KIKKDLERIIGEE
-4961 GKTKHALRWCVD
+4961 GKAKHALQWCVD

-4999 SITESINDAK
+4999 SITESVNDAK

-5034 FRGLY
+5034 FRGFY

-5100 LPEWVRR
+5100 LPEWIRR
-5107 NNLCIYVGKG
+5107 NNLCLYTGNG
-5117 KFVTIPLPIE
+5117 KFMTIPLPIE

-5202 SKKTAFNELDP
+5202 YKKTAFNELDP

-5228 SSRFLNEI
+5228 SSRFFNEI
-5236 SDGSDFRKGVI
+5236 SGGSDFRKGVI

-5282 VAEGERNENLKLR
+5282 VAEGEKDENLKLR
-5295 NIPVLNRFITEK
+5295 NVPVLNRFITEA

-5357 TAKFQWYKKF
+5357 TEKFQWYKKF
-5367 EKLKSNIDRMYK
+5367 ERLKSNIDRMYK

>member
-10 DALSKKGYDLGNYK
+10 DALSKQGYDLGDYK
-24 DYEVHS
+24 DYEAHS

-63 KTNSETGKMPD
+63 NTKDGTDKIPDWWLNRNVDDGTGKMPAS
-74 LFNIGG
+74 FNIGG

-90 PANGQVTAITDAMQ
+90 PANGQVTAVTDAVQ

-134 DKKLASAKEQPYYL
+134 DKKLASAKEQPYYF

-183 DMFSTKLKESQA
+183 DMLSAKLKESQA

-224 LDKQMEPFINEYSQ
+224 LDKQMEPFVNEYSQ

-302 ETGSM
+302 EVSSK
-307 DYNEKARQVS
+307 DYNEKSRQVS

-331 AADAESG
+331 AADAESE
-338 GTFVGGLV
+338 GTFVEGLA

-449 LMKWITKNYSKNTIK
+449 LMKWIAKNYSKNTIK

-500 GIGNVTFDRDG
+500 GIGNVTFDSDG
-511 QSFQYAGRKGT
+511 QSFQYAGRKGA

-537 LETQSELVGNQFAP
+537 LETQSELIGNQFAP
-551 ALKFVG
+551 SLKFVG

-601 PIAEYAEEVYNNLG
+601 PIAEYSEEVYNNLG

-705 SLSAEERKEKIKYI
+705 SLSAEERKEEIKYI
-719 ANVLKETAMNSAE
+719 ANVLKETAMNSVE

-767 SPEIVGRIDAGED
+767 SPEIVGRIDTGED

-821 ARETARNEVE
+821 ARETARKEVE

-875 VLYYLD
+875 ILYYLD

-888 ASPSVFVSL
+888 ASPSAFVSL

-958 VSDENRVYV
+958 VSDGNRVYV
-967 APLNS
+967 APLNG

-978 AKNEIPP
+978 AENEIPP
-985 QTEESKISEET
+985 QAEESKVSEET
-996 MRSKN
+996 MQPKN
-1001 NPVNS
+1001 SPVNPDV
-1006 TEQAVLAEVV
+1006 QKV
-1016 PAKSV
+1016 PVETAPADTA

-1089 MGTNKTK
+1089 MGTNKAK

-1108 DEEQLRINYWDN
+1108 DEEQQRIDYWDN
-1120 VAKELKAMREKPG
+1120 VAKELKSMREKPG

-1145 PLNGE
+1145 PMNGE

-1166 SSFSEETGFGR
+1166 SSFGEETGFGR

-1309 LKQIEYDTQREIT
+1309 LKQIENDTQGEIT

-1335 PVPSGR
+1335 LVPSGR
-1341 TGSSEGQ
+1341 TGISEGQ
-1348 QGSAIQAGLPSSDTN
+1348 QGSAIQAGLPGSDTN
-1363 GALPESA
+1363 GALPEGA

-1560 SENKD
+1560 SEDKD
-1565 SKLSDE
+1565 SKQSNK
-1571 KQATAEELLQNKDN
+1571 KQETSEELLQNKDN
-1585 FLTFPHKDKNEAASE
+1585 SLTLPHKDKNEAVSE

-1611 SDEHREVESL
+1611 NNERRKVESL
-1621 SGEGPSVNGTDEADT
+1621 SGEGSSVNGTDEADT
-1636 ILLRA
+1636 ILRRA
-1641 GDRTATPLGQSS
+1641 GDRTTTPLGQSS
-1653 RTDEP
+1653 WTKESLLR
-1658 VLGDVLQGG
+1658 DVFQRS
-1667 KGNKDKI
+1667 KESKTWI
-1674 EESESITSNKRGFE
+1674 EDFESITDNQIGYGGENEVYVSKDGEYVIKINNFSYLPNNSSNFDSFMNRVDAHNELFPNDAITVLGFAYNSKGEVSVVLSQPYIKNTREATQEEIDDFLENMGFYTDMSGNWTDGTFDIADTKPNNVLVDENGLLHFIDVLPYDSRKPGKMLVIPEQNQKKFE

-1744 TIENPKGSVRKG
+1744 TIENPKGSIRSG
-1756 VDKNGK
+1756 RDANGQEW
-1762 SWETLMN
+1762 SIIMN

-1776 GTQSV
+1776 GTKAV
-1781 DGDHIDVFLSDN
+1781 DGDHIDIFLSDN
-1793 PDKGNVYVIDQV
+1793 PSEGNVFVVDQL
-1805 NPDGSFDEH
+1805 DEKGEFDES
-1814 KIMYGFGSALAAK
+1814 KVMYGFPSMDEARSSYLA
-1827 RAYLSNYSEGWN
+1827 NYSPGWEN
-1839 GLGKITQ
+1839 RISAITE
-1846 VSKEEFKKWIDSSH
+1846 VTKDEFYKWIDSSV
-1860 RKTKPFFEYRSVKT
+1860 RKTKPFSEYKSVNPVQLAPSIESANADGMKDIETRLAEIEDRKIKLEDILVEAGNDSVERDAVFFEQQELNQEQQELEAEYSGLRAMNDESNEIFASEGSDIRFREVGNEEISSFANKHNLDEADVRYRFIGEKGAS
-1874 SNQLDKQETAPISKS
+1874 QLDKAEEATTRLNNLNVAREMESAFNTKKGRIEKLRKSEPIEITGKEIEPSDDLKQYKKNALEYGKNLQGEYTNKDTGRTIQLQRGRKNGGLKEILQHDTLNDTVQIKSVAAIPSIIENAIYIDSSENQDVQKNPNVVAYHYYICGLKIGSEDYTVRMVEAEEKDGNRYYDHKLTHIEKGKLINELALINPSSSTELSSTPDAGTEDRNRPTNRGEIQTAPISNIKDKKLVS
-1889 YSITPAQYTT
+1889 LLQTNEKENARKIKLATGWE
-1899 KRGKVLDMQFV
+1899 RGADGKWRYEV
-1910 KFGDM
+1910 
-1915 LSLKQYQEAKA
+1915 
-1926 LVKSMKGWYDT
+1926 
-1937 KQGGFMMRSEEDART
+1937 EDF
-1952 LVKAVIPK
+1952 
-1960 EGATLSVTQSEEVGS
+1960 E
-1975 AIEKITSSDE
+1975 
-1985 GISQMVERIVKEEEE
+1985 
-2000 KQNAAPTMKSRF
+2000 
-2012 VAEEDQDEFAQLKAR
+2012 
-2027 LKSKIS
+2027 
-2033 QLNLGIDPELLE
+2033 IDPKGL
-2045 IGAQMA
+2045 AR
-2051 YLIVKNGTRKFAEYA
+2051 KNRLWSNLSWGKEYDA
-2066 KAMIEEVGDEIRPYL
+2066 LSDKLFDGVE
-2081 KQFYSATLVDDRL
+2081 L
-2094 TDEMFND
+2094 TDE
-2101 MDSPSYV
+2101 
-2108 RNFDIDNFDKTNVVE
+2108 E
-2123 DEQKTED
+2123 
-2130 KVSESKKNSVSSQ
+2130 
-2143 SVSGDLFGDLFNDTN
+2143 
-2158 SNLKTNQDGK
+2158 
-2168 TRNAARREDRT
+2168 AARFDELSEKAEELRDTYEANDVRY
-2179 SIVGVQERESA
+2179 
-2190 GAGTIVVEG
+2190 
-2199 LDEHIQESGNVRRG
+2199 LD
-2213 DSGLQEEPATVRE
+2213 
-2226 SDGRPAGRLQG
+2226 
-2237 LEKKN
+2237 
-2242 QNNNH
+2242 
-2247 AERGVD
+2247 D
-2253 YAPKGVEARI
+2253 YVKDENLFKTYP
-2263 DANIKAI
+2263 
-2270 ELMQQ
+2270 ELKQI
-2275 LVESGEQATPEQMK
+2275 
-2289 TLRKFSGW
+2289 R
-2297 GGLGKAFTDDAIS
+2297 
-2310 KRLRQLLGD
+2310 
-2319 EAYEQANMSRNSAYY
+2319 
-2334 TPANVIDTLWD
+2334 
-2345 IVKSLGFKG
+2345 
-2354 GNILEGS
+2354 
-2361 AGIGNIIGLMP
+2361 
-2372 SEISDRSEI
+2372 
-2381 HAVEIDGVSGNILS
+2381 VEIYNT
-2395 LLYPDANV
+2395 P
-2403 EVQGFEATQIP
+2403 
-2414 NGSIDLAITNVP
+2414 
-2426 FVTGLR
+2426 
-2432 VNDTT
+2432 
-2437 GDKDL
+2437 
-2442 SKKFHDIHDF
+2442 
-2452 CIAKNIRKL
+2452 
-2461 HEGGIGIFITSSG
+2461 TS
-2474 TLDNS
+2474 N
-2479 KKLREW
+2479 
-2485 IVGDGSSDVIGAF
+2485 
-2498 RLNNTTFGGTGAT
+2498 TGAT
-2511 SDIIV
+2511 YYGSQNLI
-2516 LRKRVNGK
+2516 RVN
-2524 VSPNAIDVL
+2524 
-2533 VTTGERVVEYETGE
+2533 E
-2547 TRKIK
+2547 
-2552 GVETPITKKTSMDYN
+2552 
-2567 KYFVEHPEMM
+2567 F
-2577 GGVMKFGFENG
+2577 
-2588 DTFRPRS
+2588 
-2595 KALYPTK
+2595 
-2602 DKNQE
+2602 
-2607 RLLKSFADSFNNM
+2607 
-2620 KKEDAPAKTDDKIDV
+2620 
-2635 VYEKL
+2635 
-2640 GNNVKEGS
+2640 
-2648 LLLDKSGKL
+2648 
-2657 CIAQF
+2657 
-2662 GKAVPLA
+2662 
-2669 VNSNKVKGH
+2669 
-2678 TKEECFKA
+2678 
-2686 YSAIK
+2686 
-2691 KALHDVLDFQ
+2691 VLDRADFR
-2701 TDNDSDEGLK
+2701 
-2711 PLLDKLNKAYDKFV
+2711 
-2725 NTYGHFNKNMSISF
+2725 SI
-2739 LKNDI
+2739 
-2744 EYPSIFALEAYE
+2744 
-2756 EKNDKDGN
+2756 
-2764 RIQVFGKT
+2764 
-2772 DVFSQR
+2772 
-2778 VVDKEKELTFDNVS
+2778 
-2792 DGIISSIYN
+2792 
-2801 YGRIDIP
+2801 
-2808 YIAQHLGISD
+2808 
-2818 SDTKKEILDSGLG
+2818 
-2831 FENPST
+2831 
-2837 KQVEVSYEY
+2837 
-2846 LSGNVREKLQQAKDN
+2846 
-2861 NQNGEYNAN
+2861 
-2870 IKALDK
+2870 
-2876 VVPMNIPAHLIEFT
+2876 
-2890 LGSSWI
+2890 
-2896 DPKLY
+2896 
-2901 SDYLLDK
+2901 
-2908 TDIKA
+2908 
-2913 KFVNVGGSWFMN
+2913 
-2925 APEYGLNNEK
+2925 
-2935 NKAMGVWSET
+2935 
-2945 LRITIYGHSLIEAAI
+2945 
-2960 QNKTITVSK
+2960 
-2969 TYKKW
+2969 
-2974 NGETETVTDK
+2974 
-2984 EATQACSNKIDE
+2984 
-2996 IRQEFKEWARNKMQ
+2996 
-3010 SDPELSQ
+3010 
-3017 TIEKVYNDQFNNYV
+3017 
-3031 PRMIPDEFVP
+3031 
-3041 SHFGGAAKK
+3041 
-3050 ITLRP
+3050 
-3055 HQAKAVVRGTMQP
+3055 
-3068 LLLAHEVGTGKT
+3068 LAHEVQH
-3080 FTLISTAMEMR
+3080 A
-3091 RLGTAKKPMIVVQNA
+3091 VQ
-3106 TVGQFVSSA
+3106 S
-3115 KELYPN
+3115 
-3121 AKVLTLED
+3121 
-3129 GDRTAEGRKNFYAK
+3129 
-3143 IKYNDWDMIV
+3143 
-3153 VPQSVFERIPDSEER
+3153 
-3168 QSEFVKDKIEEKLLV
+3168 IE
-3183 LEQMK
+3183 
-3188 NEDPDGKSFITRQ
+3188 
-3201 AEKEVESLKEELANL
+3201 
-3216 SEVISTKRK
+3216 
-3225 EKDEKKAAIR
+3225 
-3235 KQNAEVKAL
+3235 
-3244 EMLDREVDDVE
+3244 
-3255 NFDDMGIDAIL
+3255 
-3266 VDEAHEYKH
+3266 
-3275 LGFATAMQ
+3275 GFA
-3283 RGVKGVDPSYSKKA
+3283 RGGNSMTYRK
-3297 QGVFLKT
+3297 
-3304 RTVLEKNNG
+3304 
-3313 RNVIFATGTPISN
+3313 
-3326 TAAEIWTFMRY
+3326 Y
-3337 LLPKDVMQG
+3337 L
-3346 YGIYYFDDFVRNFGN
+3346 
-3361 LQQMLEFTTSGKYKE
+3361 
-3376 NNRFAGYV
+3376 
-3384 NLPELVRIWSGV
+3384 
-3396 ADTMLTKDAEGVK
+3396 DA
-3409 EKIPELEGGKALDI
+3409 L
-3423 YLPQTKALRSVM
+3423 
-3435 KYVKSELSRYE
+3435 
-3446 AMTGKEKR
+3446 KEKR
-3454 ENSHI
+3454 
-3459 PLTMYGIAKAAAVDA
+3459 DA
-3474 RLVLSNAEDDSNSK
+3474 WSMI
-3488 TNEVVRQT
+3488 
-3496 LRTLEETKDYQ
+3496 EE
-3507 GAVAIFADNYQNKDS
+3507 FADKREELGEDASQMDVYNALVNEYHSDGFEFGDGFIPSRNAFDK
-3522 GFNLYEDI
+3522 GFNLWVRGYDKEGYEDAYNEYQS
-3530 RKKLIENGIPAQ
+3530 LIEKFGLGGENDRYN
-3542 QIVIMKS
+3542 
-3549 GMTVKKK
+3549 
-3556 VEIFD
+3556 EL
-3561 KVNSGEIRVAMGSTF
+3561 SGEVEARNVQSRMNMTPEERRNTLASETEDVTREDQIFLNDALAEPSAMMSDNLDNVNQRFNDRLDNLNERNADRVTLSLGMPSDVLLSAGVSEKPLKLYGNKIIKKMKKHGFNLEELHDLPKAVANPIAVFDNYRKGNGSRSVLTELNTRNGNFLVTLNVGKGEDIDFNIVSSVFGKGEDNVVDWIERELATYINKEKALNYLHHSALRAEALSSSRLSHATKIVESFENPTLEQGKISSSVNELSKSLHTPVKVIRNVNEITDADGKTEQRKRKSKGWFDTSTGEVVLVLPNASSVEDARETVFHEAVAHYGLRKMFGKNFDTFLDNVYANAEQSIRSKINARGGNKRVA
-3576 TLGTGVNIQERL
+3576 
-3588 HTLIHVDAPNRP
+3588 
-3600 MDYTQRN
+3600 
-3607 GRILRQGNLHKK
+3607 
-3619 WNKAVRILR
+3619 
-3628 FGVEDSLDVTAYQR
+3628 
-3642 LKTKGAIADSIMNG
+3642 
-3656 KEMIKNSMENRSLE
+3656 
-3670 EEEDV
+3670 
-3675 FGDTVAQLSGS
+3675 
-3686 EYAMLKNQV
+3686 
-3695 EKEVR
+3695 
-3700 KFEAKLRQYEAD
+3700 
-3712 QTYIHSQK
+3712 
-3720 PRLNS
+3720 
-3725 RIKSAKQR
+3725 
-3733 VADNEKN
+3733 
-3740 LSIVEAAKDKTISV
+3740 
-3754 NGNKYKDIDVMGD
+3754 
-3767 FIKDFN
+3767 
-3773 KKLKE
+3773 
-3778 AEEHIR
+3778 
-3784 NNPMNEEQ
+3784 
-3792 VRKLTVNV
+3792 
-3800 GGIDFIVTTAMKKE
+3800 
-3814 VERKNSALVT
+3814 
-3824 VVRRVMTYDCEV
+3824 
-3836 LGLKDVSVRQ
+3836 
-3846 MLLRNA
+3846 
-3852 LEDIID
+3852 
-3858 NVMTGNDFKERID
+3858 
-3871 AANNSIKR
+3871 
-3879 DENDLKQISE
+3879 
-3889 REGKPFQFT
+3889 T
-3898 EELKKAR
+3898 EEYLA
-3905 ERVDEYS
+3905 
-3912 ELMKKELAEKEAKY
+3912 ELAERGFEDENERSLWQKVKDFFIDMLRKAGVKLGFKLSDNELRYILWKSYQNLSDNNVIDVSRDIAKQY
-3926 AKIDSETQTAE
+3926 ELKVGEY
-3937 NITNVN
+3937 
-3943 EDDSENND
+3943 
-3951 ETRFRDSEDGDS
+3951 RFRDDV
-3963 LYRISEEQS
+3963 
-3972 KELDKMYM
+3972 
-3980 PNRKTVRKFLQYHN
+3980 T
-3994 SKFIMAI
+3994 
-4001 TNVEDIDNSRLSAS
+4001 DN
-4015 DKDWAKEK
+4015 
-4023 LAQNTIGACINV
+4023 
-4035 GGEKIIVIFD
+4035 
-4045 ENYDGDEETL
+4045 
-4055 AHENIHAQISDMF
+4055 
-4068 TNPSDNRLVNS
+4068 
-4079 VYDTLSGDYQELTE
+4079 
-4093 LVQKQYEEKKWKNE
+4093 
-4107 FTTELL
+4107 
-4113 ASHFT
+4113 
-4118 KGASRESLEQLPTDV
+4118 
-4133 QDYIN
+4133 
-4138 YIALNLDYY
+4138 
-4147 DRRRKESLPQEN
+4147 
-4159 GSRNSGET
+4159 
-4167 EEVRQQDMRNAELRR
+4167 
-4182 TSAEAERTGKAEE
+4182 
-4195 LGKELGTKVRAIT
+4195 
-4208 DVNDIE
+4208 
-4214 DDNPRLLARK
+4214 
-4224 RKAKGWYDA
+4224 
-4233 RIGEVVVVIPNIKN
+4233 IP
-4247 EADLQATILHEI
+4247 D
-4259 VAHKGLRQMFGKV
+4259 
-4272 FDSLCDKVFDSL
+4272 
-4284 PKDVQDRLLA
+4284 
-4294 KYKNKT
+4294 
-4300 EAGDEYM
+4300 
-4307 ASIAED
+4307 
-4313 GCDATLWE
+4313 
-4321 KIKGFVR
+4321 
-4328 EMFAKAGIS
+4328 
-4337 LKMTDSDIK
+4337 
-4346 YLLWKSKNRLKNSDS
+4346 
-4361 ELDII
+4361 
-4366 NKIAK
+4366 
-4371 DKEVKNVL
+4371 
-4379 RLRDGED
+4379 D

-4394 SFKKKWYKARE
+4394 SLKKEWYKARE

-4434 AYMAENQLSSKNTLE
+4434 AYMAENQMSSKNTSE
-4449 SEKYYD
+4449 SEKYYN

-4540 YIRELEVLGLRYAGT
+4540 YIRELEALGLRYAGT

-4642 SKEVYEHTN
+4642 SKEAYEHTN

-4961 GKTKHALRWCVD
+4961 GKAKHALRWCVD

-4993 SRQMGR
+4993 SRQMDR
-4999 SITESINDAK
+4999 SITESVNDAK

-5164 LPLNPLGHNGDMVST
+5164 LPLNPLGHNGDVVST

-5236 SDGSDFRKGVI
+5236 SGGSDFRKGVI

-5406 LMEENGKS
+5406 LMEENG
-5414 ATGNR
+5414 R

>member
-63 KTNSETGKMPD
+63 KTNGETGKMPD

-121 PASVYN
+121 PVSVYN

-705 SLSAEERKEKIKYI
+705 SLSAEERKEEIKYI

-740 PQEDIEENKSAI
+740 PQEDIEENNSAI

-798 VDYHAAKVDFEDY
+798 VDYHAAKIDFEDY

-888 ASPSVFVSL
+888 ASPSAFVSL
-897 VDMNDTDSVA
+897 VDMNDTNSIA

-972 IMPQND
+972 IMLQND

-1084 KKPPK
+1084 KKLPK

-1108 DEEQLRINYWDN
+1108 DEEQQRIDYWDN
-1120 VAKELKAMREKPG
+1120 VTKELKAMREKPG

-1281 YQETWTSVVEEKYKD
+1281 YQETCTSVVEEKYKD
-1296 FDEQEFYGNIADE
+1296 FDEQEFYGNIEDE

-1370 SGEVVNSDRIS
+1370 SGE
-1381 SSNEIDENGKKF
+1381 
-1393 VLSSNGTTTFG
+1393 
-1404 NIGENSGL
+1404 
-1412 TPAPIK
+1412 
-1418 LSEGYQDENGKGY
+1418 
-1431 GLAHIEANHGEQI
+1431 
-1444 RKAGFAS
+1444 
-1451 VEDFISYV
+1451 
-1459 AINYDEDN
+1459 
-1467 IRVGKRR
+1467 
-1474 KNGSPTFLIQIT
+1474 
-1486 DTHDN
+1486 
-1491 TLFIELS
+1491 
-1498 KDSSYWNVNS
+1498 
-1508 AGIFR
+1508 
-1513 KGYSNKKETV
+1513 
-1523 VKTEPQ
+1523 
-1529 QPNNAVSTGS
+1529 
-1539 SLSENEEGGITSSEP
+1539 
-1554 NGEPTV
+1554 
-1560 SENKD
+1560 
-1565 SKLSDE
+1565 
-1571 KQATAEELLQNKDN
+1571 
-1585 FLTFPHKDKNEAASE
+1585 
-1600 SVSQSRTINQE
+1600 
-1611 SDEHREVESL
+1611 
-1621 SGEGPSVNGTDEADT
+1621 GPSVNGTDEADT
-1636 ILLRA
+1636 ILLRV

-1667 KGNKDKI
+1667 KGNKNEI

-1805 NPDGSFDEH
+1805 NPDSSFDEH
-1814 KIMYGFGSALAAK
+1814 KIMYGFGSSLAAK

-3435 KYVKSELSRYE
+3435 KYVKLELSRYE

-3754 NGNKYKDIDVMGD
+3754 NGNKYRDIDVMGD

-3980 PNRKTVRKFLQYHN
+3980 PNRKAVRKFLQYHN

-4284 PKDVQDRLLA
+4284 SKDIQDRLLA

-4540 YIRELEVLGLRYAGT
+4540 YIRELEALGLRYAGT